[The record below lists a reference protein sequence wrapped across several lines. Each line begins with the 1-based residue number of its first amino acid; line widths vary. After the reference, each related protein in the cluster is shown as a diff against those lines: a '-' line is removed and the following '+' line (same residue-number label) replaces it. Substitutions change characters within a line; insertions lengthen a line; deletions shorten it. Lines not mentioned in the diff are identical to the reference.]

1 MNKKLVAVAIAGLLA
16 APLAQAQTAN
26 VTLYGRANM
35 NMAFV
40 NGAKAD
46 PLPNGSNPNIFRVD
60 SNSSRFGIRG
70 TESLGGGLNAIF
82 QIENGSINMS
92 STGGVLGGR
101 DTFVGLSGGWGRFY
115 MGFYSAPYDDITG
128 IGANNTNNTG
138 ILSQG
143 ALWAQATRDGS
154 GPIVGN
160 VSGGGGFD
168 NRLSNSI
175 RYDSP
180 IMAGFAFSGQFATS
194 ERSQADSTGAGQTAG
209 ANNNVTGGP
218 SSNSN
223 IQSYSLKYNNGPF
236 AGVAA
241 FEYHNNIRGTV
252 NSNLDDSAFSV
263 AAQWQFSGFN
273 IAGKYEWLDYDAT
286 QTTNLKRTFWEL
298 SSTILVGA
306 NGSVY
311 VAYGKANDGTG
322 SAVAGT
328 RIGQLGKGDNTGA
341 SNWQVAYAYALSK
354 RTSLF
359 TGYAKVSNDSNAN
372 YSFGGNANAVKL
384 GGDPGGFT
392 AGMWHN
398 F

>member
-26 VTLYGRANM
+26 VTLYGRANL

-40 NGAKAD
+40 NGTKPD
-46 PLPNGSNPNIFRVD
+46 GTNPNIYRVD

-92 STGGVLGGR
+92 STGGDLGGR
-101 DTFVGLSGGWGRFY
+101 DTFVGLSGTWGRFY
-115 MGFYSAPYDDITG
+115 MGHYSAPYDDITG

-143 ALWAQATRDGS
+143 ALWAQATQS
-154 GPIVGN
+154 N
-160 VSGGGGFD
+160 ENGGFD
-168 NRLSNSI
+168 NRLKNSI

-180 IMAGFAFSGQFATS
+180 TWSGFAFAAQFAS
-194 ERSQADSTGAGQTAG
+194 NEGS
-209 ANNNVTGGP
+209 P

-223 IQSYSLKYNNGPF
+223 IGSLSGKYNNGPF
-236 AGVAA
+236 AAVIAYQYQNNVRGV
-241 FEYHNNIRGTV
+241 V
-252 NSNLDDSAFSV
+252 NSNLDDSAFSI
-263 AAQWQFSGFN
+263 AAQWQFSRFN
-273 IAGKYEWLDYDAT
+273 IAGKYEWLDYDFT
-286 QTTNLKRTFWEL
+286 QSSSLKRQFWEI

-311 VAYGKANDGTG
+311 IAYGDAADGKG
-322 SAVAGT
+322 SAPTGAK
-328 RIGQLGKGDNTGA
+328 IGQLVKGTGTGA
-341 SNWQVAYAYALSK
+341 NNWQVSYAHALSK
-354 RTSLF
+354 RTSVF
-359 TGYAKVSNDSNAN
+359 TGYVKVNNDNNAA
-372 YSFGGNANAVKL
+372 YSFGGNTTTVRAGAN
-384 GGDPGGFT
+384 PGGFSM
-392 AGMWHN
+392 GMWHN

>member
-40 NGAKAD
+40 NGGQTSAAAG
-46 PLPNGSNPNIFRVD
+46 NTNPTVFRVD

-92 STGGVLGGR
+92 STGGDLAGR
-101 DTFVGLSGGWGRFY
+101 DSFVGLSGSWGKFY
-115 MGFYSAPYDDITG
+115 IGHYTAPYDDITG

-143 ALWAQATRDGS
+143 VLWAQGTQTDA
-154 GPIVGN
+154 N
-160 VSGGGGFD
+160 GGFD
-168 NRLSNSI
+168 NRLANSA

-180 IMAGFAFSGQFATS
+180 TWSGFAFSGQFAS
-194 ERSQADSTGAGQTAG
+194 AEGS
-209 ANNNVTGGP
+209 P

-223 IQSYSLKYNNGPF
+223 QQSYSLKYNNGPF
-236 AGVAA
+236 AAVVATQW
-241 FEYHNNIRGTV
+241 NNNTRGLA
-252 NSNLDDSAFSV
+252 NQSLDDSAWSV
-263 AAQWQFSGFN
+263 AAQWQFSQFN
-273 IAGKYEWLDYDAT
+273 IAAKYEWLDYDFT
-286 QTTNLKRTFWEL
+286 KTTNLKRNFWEI

-311 VAYGKANDGTG
+311 VAYGMANDGKG
-322 SAVAGT
+322 SAPNLA
-328 RIGQLGKGDNTGA
+328 RIGQVTKGNDTGA
-341 SNWQVAYAYALSK
+341 STWQVSYAHALSK

-359 TGYAKVSNDSNAN
+359 TGYAKINNDNNAN
-372 YSFGGNANAVKL
+372 YSGNFNTVRNGAN
-384 GGDPGGFT
+384 PGGFT

>member
-40 NGAKAD
+40 NGAKTD
-46 PLPNGSNPNIFRVD
+46 GTNPTIFRVD
-60 SNSSRFGIRG
+60 SNSSRFGLRG

-101 DTFVGLSGGWGRFY
+101 DTFVGLSGGWGKFY
-115 MGFYSAPYDDITG
+115 MGFFTAPYDDITA

-143 ALWAQATRDGS
+143 ALWAQATQEGA
-154 GPIVGN
+154 GAVVGN

-180 IMAGFAFSGQFATS
+180 TMSGFQFSGQFATS
-194 ERSQADSTGAGQTAG
+194 ERSSTVGGAGQAAG

-223 IQSYSLKYNNGPF
+223 IQSYSFRYNNGPF
-236 AGVAA
+236 FGMVAY
-241 FEYHNNIRGTV
+241 EYHHKIRGQV
-252 NSNLDDSAFSV
+252 NSNLDDTALSIG
-263 AAQWQFSGFN
+263 AQWQFSSFN
-273 IAGKYEWLDYDAT
+273 IAGKYEWLNYDAT
-286 QTTNLKRTFWEL
+286 QTTDLKRTFWEI

-306 NGSVY
+306 NGNVY
-311 VAYGKANDGTG
+311 IAYGKANEGTG

-341 SNWQVAYAYALSK
+341 SNWQVTYAHALSK

-359 TGYAKVSNDSNAN
+359 AGYVKVNNDSNAN
-372 YSFGGNANAVKL
+372 YSFGGNGNSVRL
-384 GGDPGGFT
+384 GGDPGGFS

>member
-35 NMAFV
+35 NLAFV
-40 NGAKAD
+40 NGTKLD
-46 PLPNGSNPNIFRVD
+46 GTNPNIYRVD

-92 STGGVLGGR
+92 STGGALGGR
-101 DTFVGLSGGWGRFY
+101 DTFVGLSGGWGRVY
-115 MGFYSAPYDDITG
+115 IGFYTAPYDDITG

-143 ALWAQATRDGS
+143 ALWAQASQSDL
-154 GPIVGN
+154 N
-160 VSGGGGFD
+160 GGFD
-168 NRLSNSI
+168 NRLANSI

-180 IMAGFAFSGQFATS
+180 TWSGFAFSGQFAS
-194 ERSQADSTGAGQTAG
+194 AEGS
-209 ANNNVTGGP
+209 P

-223 IQSYSLKYNNGPF
+223 QQSYSLKYNNGPF
-236 AGVAA
+236 AAVVATQWN
-241 FEYHNNIRGTV
+241 NNIRGPV
-252 NSNLDDSAFSV
+252 NASLDDSAWSV

-273 IAGKYEWLDYDAT
+273 IAGKYEWLDYDYT
-286 QTTNLKRTFWEL
+286 RTTNLKRTFWEV

-311 VAYGKANDGTG
+311 VAYGVANDGTG
-322 SAVAGT
+322 SAPTGA
-328 RIGQLGKGDNTGA
+328 RIGQLRKGNDTGA
-341 SNWQVAYAYALSK
+341 ANWQVTYAHALSK

-359 TGYAKVSNDSNAN
+359 TGYVKVNNDKFAD
-372 YSFGGNANAVKL
+372 YSFGGNPTTVRP
-384 GGDPGGFT
+384 GGNPGGFSM
-392 AGMWHN
+392 GMWHN